1 MKKFRLRQEDKSM
14 PAILSVSTEIPPYT
28 IAQEETEAIVR
39 ELFRESFT
47 DIDRMM
53 KIFGN
58 SQIERR
64 NFVVPKEWFE
74 KDHSFEEKND
84 LYIKEA
90 VRLGCGAIRTCLA
103 PSEFLTEAVPFED
116 IDAIILVSSS
126 GFSTPTIDAKIMNE
140 LPFSP
145 HTKRIPIWGLGCAG
159 GAVGMSR
166 AYEYC
171 RAYPD
176 AKVLV
181 VCIELCSIT
190 FQRNDTRKSNLVG
203 TSLFADG
210 VACALVTGDE
220 AVNTGKPKLPALPT
234 IHGTQ
239 STLMPDSEDVMG
251 WDIKNSGLHVIFS
264 RDIPSIIRDWL
275 RPNVETFLAQQELKH
290 EDIHYFVAHPGGR
303 KVLEAYETALNYSE
317 QMTEIPRQVLTNN
330 GNMSSPTVLYVLKDI
345 MLQQPSA
352 GSQGIMTALGP
363 GFSSEL
369 LHLIWEG
376 SPCSSGH

>member
-1 MKKFRLRQEDKSM
+1 M

-28 IAQEETEAIVR
+28 IAQEETEAIVK

-58 SQIERR
+58 GQIDSR

-74 KDHSFEEKND
+74 KDHSFEEKNE

-90 VRLGCGAIRTCLA
+90 VRLGVNAIQTCLK
-103 PSEFLTEAVPFED
+103 PSEFLQEEVSCEE
-116 IDAIILVSSS
+116 IDAIILISSS
-126 GFSTPTIDAKIMNE
+126 GFATPTIDAKIMNE

-159 GAVGMSR
+159 GAVGVSR

-171 RAYPD
+171 RAYPE

-220 AVNTGKPKLPALPT
+220 AMNTGKPRLPAIPT
-234 IHGTQ
+234 ILGTQ

-251 WDIKNSGLHVIFS
+251 WDVKNSGLHVIFS
-264 RDIPSIIRDWL
+264 RDIPGIIREWL
-275 RPNVETFLAQQELKH
+275 RPNVETFLEQRNLKH

-317 QMTEIPRQVLTNN
+317 QMTEIPRRVLTNN
-330 GNMSSPTVLYVLKDI
+330 GNMSSPTVLYVLKET
-345 MLQQPSA
+345 MLEQPSP

-369 LHLIWEG
+369 LHLKWEG
-376 SPCSSGH
+376 TSCSSGH